1 MLQSLNEI
9 KWNWIAVFSYENLKK
24 KKNLQKTTKETED
37 NVQEHSQSDDPLMTM
52 LLKNQT
58 II

>member
-1 MLQSLNEI
+1 MKSNETELLCFHT
-9 KWNWIAVFSYENLKK
+9 KTLKK

>member
-1 MLQSLNEI
+1 MKSNETELLCFHT
-9 KWNWIAVFSYENLKK
+9 KTLKK
-24 KKNLQKTTKETED
+24 KTLQKTTKETED